1 MRNSQIIDRSQHQI
15 DEQAVGE
22 ENDEQEMLAMKMK
35 AVGINPDLHM
45 LRRPFSM
52 RGSLNMIVRKNEQK
66 NIIEGNRVS
75 KVLNLSLK
83 KVMYMKFMLKSKLT
97 VMSYQFISFLILKLK
112 ASKN

>member
-1 MRNSQIIDRSQHQI
+1 MRSSHIIDRSQHQI

-45 LRRPFSM
+45 GRRPFSM
-52 RGSLNMIVRKNEQK
+52 RGSLNMIIRKNEQK

-75 KVLNLSLK
+75 TVWDQTSNFLFCNLIEGQETK
-83 KVMYMKFMLKSKLT
+83 AMY
-97 VMSYQFISFLILKLK
+97 
-112 ASKN
+112 

>member
-35 AVGINPDLHM
+35 AVGINPDLQM

-66 NIIEGNRVS
+66 NIIAQLLGIDLDGGSEGDG
-75 KVLNLSLK
+75 LPAPDDHPDEAEDMALLQ
-83 KVMYMKFMLKSKLT
+83 KLG
-97 VMSYQFISFLILKLK
+97 L
-112 ASKN
+112 A